1 MLTFDLTKEKDVCAF
16 GRASIDLYAAQIGP
30 LEETTVFNR
39 YLGGSPAN
47 TAVAMANLGLQ
58 VGYIGRVS
66 DDQFGRFIVHYMAD
80 KGIDVSHI
88 VYDKNGA
95 KSGLSFCEQRE
106 KGKGVGAFM
115 YRTGCADLQI
125 DCTQIDS
132 DYLAS
137 FRMLLLSGTSLSH
150 SPAREA
156 ALLAIAY
163 AKRSNVRVVLDLDYR
178 EGTWDNA
185 DQPSVYFT
193 MAAAQADIVMGTRE
207 EFDVMEYL
215 YMPNNRDD
223 NVSASALFDQG
234 VSMVCIKHGVN
245 GSTVYTADGAVY
257 HGGIYPTAVYNTFGA
272 GDSYSGAF
280 NYCLL
285 KGQNIAQAL
294 RSAAASASFTVARPS
309 CSDAMPKR
317 EQVED
322 IIKNNQYQ
330 EK

>member
-1 MLTFDLTKEKDVCAF
+1 MLTFDLTKEKDVCAL

-47 TAVAMANLGLQ
+47 TAVAMANFGLQ

-66 DDQFGRFIVHYMAD
+66 DDQFGRFIVRYMAN

-88 VYDKNGA
+88 VYDKSGA

-125 DCTQIDS
+125 DCAQIDGG
-132 DYLAS
+132 YLS
-137 FRMLLLSGTSLSH
+137 NFRMLLLSGTSLSH

-156 ALLAIAY
+156 ALLAIAR
-163 AKRSNVRVVLDLDYR
+163 AKQNNVRVALDLDYR

-185 DQPSVYFT
+185 DEPSVYYT

-207 EFDVMEYL
+207 EFNVMERL
-215 YMPNNRDD
+215 YMPGNQDD
-223 NVSASALFDQG
+223 RASATKLFAQG
-234 VSMVCIKHGVN
+234 VSMVCIKRGSD
-245 GSTVYTADGAVY
+245 GSTVYTDDGGVY
-257 HGGIYPTAVYNTFGA
+257 RGGIYPTTVYNTFGA

-285 KGQNIAQAL
+285 KRMGIAQAL
-294 RSAAASASFTVARPS
+294 RFAAASASFTVARPS
-309 CSDAMPKR
+309 CSDAMPVR
-317 EQVED
+317 EQVEE